1 MNKVLDKIR
10 QDNKEIITLE
20 ELKNY
25 CKELYFNYK
34 IISNYLISRKF
45 LIKILDDIF
54 YVKTTDEIN
63 QNKLKIPVSE
73 LLGKA
78 LELKNIDKWYFGLYT
93 ALKLNGIKFVHEDK
107 YCYLINNRILIN
119 RPIKVLGKK
128 YRFLRF
134 QDSLFNF
141 GIINGKIKYS
151 DQEKTILDLLY
162 LWEYSQKT
170 ENRIINELSKLM
182 DGSSKE
188 KLVEYSE
195 FYPKSTA
202 NILKKALNNF

>member
-10 QDNKEIITLE
+10 QDGKEIITLE
-20 ELKNY
+20 ELRSY

-34 IISNYLISRKF
+34 IIGNYLISRRF
-45 LIKILDDIF
+45 LIKILDDIY
-54 YVKTTDEIN
+54 YVKTAEEIN
-63 QNKLKIPVSE
+63 QNKLNVSVSE

-78 LELKNIDKWYFGLYT
+78 LELKNINNWYFGLYT
-93 ALKLNGIKFVHEDK
+93 ALNLNGIKYVHQDE
-107 YCYLINNRILIN
+107 YCYVINNRILIN

-151 DQEKTILDLLY
+151 DPEKTILDLLY

-170 ENRIINELSKLM
+170 ENRIIVELLKLL
-182 DGSSKE
+182 DGNSKE
-188 KLVEYSE
+188 KLIEYSKS
-195 FYPKSTA
+195 YPISTI
-202 NILKKALNNF
+202 NILNKALKNL

>member
-1 MNKVLDKIR
+1 MNRVLDKIR

-45 LIKILDDIF
+45 LVKIFDDIF

-63 QNKLKIPVSE
+63 QNKIKVPVSE

-93 ALKLNGIKFVHEDK
+93 ALKLNDIKFVHEDK
-107 YCYLINNRILIN
+107 FCYLINNRILIN
-119 RPIKVLGKK
+119 KPFKIFGKR
-128 YRFLRF
+128 YRLLMF

-151 DQEKTILDLLY
+151 DPEKTILDLLY

-170 ENRIINELSKLM
+170 ENRIIVELSKLL

-188 KLVEYSE
+188 KLIEYSE

-202 NILKKALNNF
+202 SILKKALNNF

>member
-1 MNKVLDKIR
+1 MNKVLDKLR
-10 QDNKEIITLE
+10 EDNKEIITLE

-25 CKELYFNYK
+25 CKEMYFNYK

-45 LIKILDDIF
+45 LIKIFDDIF
-54 YVKTTDEIN
+54 YVKTADEIN
-63 QNKLKIPVSE
+63 RNKLKIQVSE

-78 LELKNIDKWYFGLYT
+78 LELKNIDKWYYGLYT
-93 ALKLNGIKFVHEDK
+93 ALKLNEIKFTHEDK
-107 YCYLINNRILIN
+107 YCYVINNRILLN
-119 RPIKVLGKK
+119 KPIRILGKK

-134 QDSLFNF
+134 QDNLFNF

-151 DQEKTILDLLY
+151 DPEKTILDLLY

-170 ENRIINELSKLM
+170 ENRIIVELSKLL
-182 DGSSKE
+182 DESSKE
-188 KLVEYSE
+188 KLIEYSK

-202 NILKKALNNF
+202 NILKKALI

>member
-1 MNKVLDKIR
+1 MNRVLDKIR

-45 LIKILDDIF
+45 LIKILDDIY
-54 YVKTTDEIN
+54 YVKTPDEIK
-63 QNKLKIPVSE
+63 QNKLKNPVSE

-78 LELKNIDKWYFGLYT
+78 LELMNIDKWYFGLYT
-93 ALKLNGIKFVHEDK
+93 ALKLNGIEFAHQDK
-107 YCYLINNRILIN
+107 YCYVINNRILIN
-119 RPIKVLGKK
+119 KPIKISGKK
-128 YRFLRF
+128 YRFLKF
-134 QDSLFNF
+134 QDRLFNF

-151 DQEKTILDLLY
+151 DPEKTILDLLY
-162 LWEYSQKT
+162 LWEYGQKT
-170 ENRIINELSKLM
+170 ENRIIIEFSKLI
-182 DGSSKE
+182 DGNSKE
-188 KLVEYSE
+188 KLIEYSV

-202 NILKKALNNF
+202 NILKKALTTF